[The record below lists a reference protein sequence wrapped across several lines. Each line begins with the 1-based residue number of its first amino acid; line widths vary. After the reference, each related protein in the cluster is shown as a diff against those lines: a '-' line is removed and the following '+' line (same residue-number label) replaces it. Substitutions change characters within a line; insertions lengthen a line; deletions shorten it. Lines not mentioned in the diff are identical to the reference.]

1 MFLRVQYQ
9 DSSYDYV
16 DAATLNDLIAAKQIK
31 KFLRASQNEWVDI
44 ETGPVRGEGSLY
56 LGPERRQYPVASW

>member
-16 DAATLNDLIAAKQIK
+16 DAATLNDLIASKQIK
-31 KFLRASQNEWVDI
+31 KFLRASQNEWIDI
-44 ETGPVRGEGSLY
+44 ETGLLRGEGSLY
-56 LGPERRQYPVASW
+56 LGPERRQYPTASW